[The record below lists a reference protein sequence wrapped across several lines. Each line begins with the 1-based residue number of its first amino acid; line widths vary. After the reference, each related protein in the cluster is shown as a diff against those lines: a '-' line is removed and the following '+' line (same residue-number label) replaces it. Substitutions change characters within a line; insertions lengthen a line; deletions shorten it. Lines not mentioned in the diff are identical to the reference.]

1 MIPPETIDNLTKL
14 AMLMISTGFERE
26 FYDMYSH
33 YRREYLVESLSRL
46 WFQKLSIEGL
56 QMLSWKEME
65 YNIKRWIKA
74 SKVALKILFPTE
86 RRLCDQVFFG
96 FSTTADLSFVDVCME
111 STLQLL
117 SFAKA
122 MAIVRR
128 SPEPER
134 LFRFLDMFET
144 MHDLIPE
151 FKSLFRDQYS
161 GSLQNEAATILKRLG
176 EAIKGIFMEME
187 NLIRYDAAQSAVPFG
202 GIHPITRYVMNYL
215 RAASSSRQTLE
226 QVFEDRVNSSFS
238 LSVQMGLI
246 MELLDRNLEAKSKIY
261 EDPTLCHVFLMN
273 NCRYIVLHIKD
284 SELGSILGN
293 AVIQKHTA
301 KVRQHHANY
310 QRNSWNKVLEFLTL
324 DGNASMQPNE
334 EANSMEKKLKS
345 FNMLFEKICRVQSS
359 WFIFDKHLKREII
372 TSIVKVLLPAYAKF
386 IRRFQRVLQLGKNAD
401 KFIKYEMEDI
411 ATGLDDLFQG
421 SGKSN

>member
-1 MIPPETIDNLTKL
+1 
-14 AMLMISTGFERE
+14 MLMISTGFERE

-33 YRREYLVESLSRL
+33 YRRECLVESLSRL

-56 QMLSWKEME
+56 QMFSWKEME

-111 STLQLL
+111 S
-117 SFAKA
+117 
-122 MAIVRR
+122 IVRR

-187 NLIRYDAAQSAVPFG
+187 NLIRCDAAQLAVPSG

-215 RAASSSRQTLE
+215 RAASRSRQTLE
-226 QVFEDRVNSSFS
+226 QVFVDREDSTFS

-261 EDPTLCHVFLMN
+261 EDPTLCYVFLMN
-273 NCRYIVLHIKD
+273 NCRYIVLHIKGG
-284 SELGSILGN
+284 ELGSILGD

-301 KVRQHHANY
+301 KGRHYHANY

-334 EANSMEKKLKS
+334 EASSMKEKLNS

-359 WFIFDKHLKREII
+359 WFIFDKHLKRKII
-372 TSIVKVLLPAYAKF
+372 TSIVKLLLPAYAKF